1 MVRTGELFKG
11 NSSVRR
17 SEPTRHFPFSRATLK
32 SSARCF
38 QISHIRSSIW
48 LHHRILQKSNI
59 HFTAP
64 LHQTSSMIIIH
75 NFQPSL
81 VIKYYHWNVPDILSG
96 VSKAGCRA
104 GECVDCSGH
113 TRPTCRRALL
123 SPRTLIELSRP
134 GVSCSHDMRVL
145 VFLGGILDNNKMQE
159 I

>member
-11 NSSVRR
+11 NSSVRH
-17 SEPTRHFPFSRATLK
+17 SEFTRHFPFSRATLK

-38 QISHIRSSIW
+38 QPCHIRSSVW
-48 LHHRILQKSNI
+48 MHHRISHKCNI

-81 VIKYYHWNVPDILSG
+81 VIKYHHWNVPDILSG

-134 GVSCSHDMRVL
+134 GVR
-145 VFLGGILDNNKMQE
+145 
-159 I
+159 